1 MSEDSSEGT
10 LPSLDSLF
18 ENISTPIGRDL
29 KLNLK
34 RLLEEGAL
42 SPAEGYT
49 ALLATATA
57 EEHLPLVLFAREAL
71 AKSGMPKE
79 QIQEAAESAGIMG
92 MLNVYYRF
100 RHLIDNEEEYRT
112 TGLRMT
118 ALGRPLLGK
127 VPFEMLSFALSVL
140 NGCPSCIRS
149 HEKVLRE
156 AAVSVEKVHDLARL
170 AAVVKG
176 LKGLQTASSHAGSN
190 GA

>member
-1 MSEDSSEGT
+1 MSEPSEGT
-10 LPSLDSLF
+10 LPSLEPLF
-18 ENISTPIGRDL
+18 ENVGSPIGRDL

-42 SPAEGYT
+42 TPAEGYA

-57 EEHLPLVLFAREAL
+57 VSYRPLALFAREAL
-71 AKSGMPKE
+71 GKLGLPQE

-100 RHLIDNEEEYRT
+100 RHLIDNAEDYRT
-112 TGLRMT
+112 AGLRMT
-118 ALGRPLLGK
+118 ALARPALGK

-156 AAVSVEKVHDLARL
+156 AAVSVEKIHDLARL
-170 AAVVKG
+170 ASVA
-176 LKGLQTASSHAGSN
+176 KGLQGLQEASSQTAP
-190 GA
+190 